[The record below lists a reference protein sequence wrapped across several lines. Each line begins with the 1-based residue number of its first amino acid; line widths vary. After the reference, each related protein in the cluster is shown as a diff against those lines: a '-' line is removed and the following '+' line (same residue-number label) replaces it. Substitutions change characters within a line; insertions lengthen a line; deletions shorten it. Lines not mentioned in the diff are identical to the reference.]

1 MERMPV
7 ELLRNVLQELDPS
20 SLKNVRLASKRCS
33 ELATPILFSVIKL
46 AGEGQIFS
54 HVVDPQRYP
63 KRSVEFGKL
72 HEAIAEVLPLA
83 RSATRLVFAP
93 AFYREGFWDD
103 YRAYLHEQMEE
114 PVDEVDIDYSEDGDV
129 DGGDDGGDDEDEDGE
144 ESESET
150 EEDRYEARIQAVIA
164 RRAARPEV
172 ERDQIREA
180 EEHWNLKRQEQEVN
194 SERVEAS
201 LLELISCTN
210 LKEIE
215 IQEWE
220 FSGFGGLDFE
230 SYEIDGIRKVSSP
243 TAQHLHL
250 IARCLHKCGRHIE
263 KLQVRA
269 LNPEMI
275 QDSPAM
281 RFAFEGLRHLRLDIN
296 HVDSLL
302 EDSSFDHA
310 LPKLLEH
317 AGPTLERLEM
327 VSGSSWPQLPSR
339 GVHSLGKIFNHK
351 GTSKSLSF
359 PNLRS
364 FRLVSLI
371 ISTTSLLEFLT
382 SQPKIAK
389 LEFSYVYL
397 ATSGMGWKSLASAL
411 PASVEIWE
419 VSGRLGHEPV
429 AGFEPPIAYNW
440 CADWNYFGKQLLTET
455 GWKGELVDPIRT
467 QFRRIENSSNEE

>member
-20 SLKNVRLASKRCS
+20 SLKNVRLASKRCA

-46 AGEGQIFS
+46 VGEGQILIR
-54 HVVDPQRYP
+54 VVDPQLYP

-72 HEAIAEVLPLA
+72 HEAIAEFLPLA
-83 RSATRLVFAP
+83 CNATRLVFAP

-103 YRAYLHEQMEE
+103 YREYLHDLMEA
-114 PVDEVDIDYSEDGDV
+114 PVDEDDSDFSEDGGE
-129 DGGDDGGDDEDEDGE
+129 DGGEGEDEDED

-150 EEDRYEARIQAVIA
+150 EEHRYEARIQAVIA
-164 RRAARPEV
+164 RRAARPEA
-172 ERDQIREA
+172 ERDQIQEA
-180 EEHWNLKRQEQEVN
+180 EEHWNLKRQEQEAN
-194 SERVEAS
+194 SERVETS
-201 LLELISCTN
+201 LVELISCTN
-210 LKEIE
+210 LKEVE

-243 TAQHLHL
+243 TAHHLHL

-263 KLQVRA
+263 KLNIRA
-269 LNPEMI
+269 LNPEVI

-281 RFAFEGLRHLRLDIN
+281 RYAFEGLRHLRLDIY
-296 HVDSLL
+296 HVDSVL

-317 AGPTLERLEM
+317 AGPTLERLEL

-351 GTSKSLSF
+351 ETSKSLSF

-371 ISTTSLLEFLT
+371 VSTTSLLEFLT
-382 SQPKIAK
+382 AQPKIAK
-389 LEFSYVYL
+389 VEFSYVYL
-397 ATSGMGWKSLASAL
+397 ATLGMGWESLASAL
-411 PASVEIWE
+411 PASVETLE
-419 VSGRLGHEPV
+419 VSGRVGHEPI

-440 CADWNYFGKQLLTET
+440 CADWPYFGRQLLTET
-455 GWKGELVDPIRT
+455 GWKGEGAGPTRT

>member
-20 SLKNVRLASKRCS
+20 SLKNVRLASKRCA

-46 AGEGQIFS
+46 VGEGQILS
-54 HVVDPQRYP
+54 RVPDPQFYP

-72 HEAIAEVLPLA
+72 HESIAEVLPLA
-83 RSATRLVFAP
+83 CNATRLVFAP

-103 YRAYLHEQMEE
+103 YREYLHDLMEA
-114 PVDEVDIDYSEDGDV
+114 PVDKDDSDFSEDGSE
-129 DGGDDGGDDEDEDGE
+129 DGSEGEDEDEDEDERE
-144 ESESET
+144 ER
-150 EEDRYEARIQAVIA
+150 RYEARIQAVIA

-180 EEHWNLKRQEQEVN
+180 EEHWNLRRQEQEAN

-201 LLELISCTN
+201 LLELILCIN
-210 LKEIE
+210 LKEVE

-220 FSGFGGLDFE
+220 FSDFGGLHFE

-243 TAQHLHL
+243 TAHHLHL

-263 KLQVRA
+263 KLNVRA
-269 LNPEMI
+269 LNPEVI

-281 RFAFEGLRHLRLDIN
+281 RFAFEGLRHLRLDIY
-296 HVDSLL
+296 HVDSVL

-317 AGPTLERLEM
+317 AGPTLERLEL
-327 VSGSSWPQLPSR
+327 VCGSSWPQLPSR
-339 GVHSLGKIFNHK
+339 GVHLLGKIFNHK
-351 GTSKSLSF
+351 ETSKSLSF

-364 FRLVSLI
+364 FGLVSLI
-371 ISTTSLLEFLT
+371 VSTTSLLEFLT
-382 SQPKIAK
+382 AQPKIAK
-389 LEFSYVYL
+389 VEFSYVYL
-397 ATSGMGWKSLASAL
+397 ATSGMGWEYLASAL
-411 PASVEIWE
+411 PASVETLE
-419 VSGRLGHEPV
+419 VSGRVGHEPI
-429 AGFEPPIAYNW
+429 AGFETPIAYNW
-440 CADWNYFGKQLLTET
+440 CADWSYFGRQLLTET
-455 GWKGELVDPIRT
+455 GWKGKGAGTTRT